1 MRGRVLVVHDPHRLI
16 LRRALRTA
24 VVVPIVFAVV
34 GFGFDRTSMATFAA
48 FGSFA
53 MLGLTD
59 LGGPLWRRAAGYAG
73 ITVAGGAL
81 IVVGTATSRS
91 VPAAALSMAV
101 VGFSVTMISV
111 FGGYLAQSGTALTLA
126 FVLAVT
132 IEADT
137 VAVGERLAGWAVAG
151 AVSIVA
157 ALLLW
162 PTREHRVLA
171 AHAGDV
177 CQSLA
182 ALLRATAA
190 GAGAGEL
197 DAAFAEARAAT
208 DRLHHDLRAT
218 PFRPAGPTRHDGAFL
233 YLVDGLSWLSDL
245 CRPRPGAPIPP
256 GGRELFSVTADALG
270 TCADALHGGAPPE
283 PASLVA
289 ARDAELDE
297 LCRDVGADLDSG
309 RPAEEVVALAY
320 REFTPRVVS
329 YVALSVI
336 DATLALRRQHDDG
349 AGRSA
354 MFSVS
359 AGPSVRSR
367 VVSIIGAHLRS
378 DSVLFRNALRIGL
391 GLGVAIG
398 VAVAGD
404 LPHAFWVGLGTLT
417 ALRSNAL
424 GTGFTVLQAMA
435 GTLVGFVAGGVLV
448 SIGEYRPLLWVAL
461 PVVTFLAAYAPSA
474 VGFVVGQASFT
485 VFVVVLFNLQQ
496 PSGWKTGE
504 ARVVDIAIGCTISLL
519 VGLIFWPRGA
529 AKQLRTASTAYV
541 AAGAQALVRSVD
553 WLLSDDAPPP
563 AVDRATPARLRAEQA
578 LTVYLGE
585 RGTKPKLSDHA
596 RALVIAGRAVDLSA
610 TAIATITG
618 NRHGVGACPDAV
630 AAVERSAESVS
641 ARVVAAASQA
651 ALPPS
656 IDSEPA
662 VLDCFRTLDDHG
674 RAPVHAALRLIWAEA
689 WLDSVDDLAVHL
701 AAQDDGRPGALAY
714 ASR

>member
-1 MRGRVLVVHDPHRLI
+1 VRGRVLVVHDPHRLI
-16 LRRALRTA
+16 LRRALRVA
-24 VVVPIVFAVV
+24 VVVPIVFALV
-34 GFGFDRTSMATFAA
+34 GFGLDRTSMATFAA

-81 IVVGTATSRS
+81 IAVGTAASRN
-91 VPAAALSMAV
+91 VLAAAVTMAV
-101 VGFSVTMISV
+101 VGFGVTMISV

-132 IEADT
+132 IRADT
-137 VAVGERLAGWAVAG
+137 VAVGERLAGWAIAG
-151 AVSIVA
+151 AASIFA
-157 ALLLW
+157 ATLLW
-162 PTREHRVLA
+162 PTREHRVLS

-177 CQSLA
+177 CRSLA

-190 GAGAGEL
+190 GAGTSEL
-197 DAAFAEARAAT
+197 DAAYTDARAAA
-208 DRLHHDLRAT
+208 DRLRHELRTT

-233 YLVDGLSWLSDL
+233 YLVDGLSWLTEL
-245 CRPRPGAPIPP
+245 CRPRPGAAIPA
-256 GGRELFSVTADALG
+256 GGLELLSVTADALDS
-270 TCADALHGGAPPE
+270 CADALHGGAPPD
-283 PASLVA
+283 PGPLVA
-289 ARDAELDE
+289 ARDSELDD
-297 LCRDVGADLDSG
+297 LCREVGADLDAG
-309 RPAEEVVALAY
+309 RPPEQVVELAH

-329 YVALSVI
+329 HLALSVV
-336 DATLALRRQHDDG
+336 DATLALRRQHEAG
-349 AGRSA
+349 ATHSA
-354 MFSVS
+354 MFSAS
-359 AGPSVRSR
+359 TGSSVTSR
-367 VVSIIGAHLRS
+367 VVSTVGAHLRP

-435 GTLVGFVAGGVLV
+435 GTLLGFVAGGVLV
-448 SIGEYRPLLWVAL
+448 SIGSNRPLLWVAL
-461 PVVTFLAAYAPSA
+461 PVATFLAAYAPSA
-474 VGFVVGQASFT
+474 LGFVVGQASFT
-485 VFVVVLFNLQQ
+485 VFVVVLFSLLQ

-529 AKQLRTASTAYV
+529 AAQLRTASTAYV
-541 AAGAQALVRSVD
+541 VAGSEALVRSVG

-563 AVDRATPARLRAEQA
+563 AVARTTPARLRAQQA

-585 RGTKPKLSDHA
+585 RGTKPTLSDHA
-596 RALVIAGRAVDLSA
+596 RALVSAGRAVDLSA
-610 TAIATITG
+610 TAIATIAGT
-618 NRHGVGACPDAV
+618 RHGVRGCPDAV
-630 AAVERSAESVS
+630 AAVERSAEAVAERVVS
-641 ARVVAAASQA
+641 AASRLD
-651 ALPPS
+651 LPPAV
-656 IDSEPA
+656 DAEPA
-662 VLDCFRTLDDHG
+662 VLGCFQTLDDHG
-674 RAPVHAALRLIWAEA
+674 RARVHAALRLIWAEA
-689 WLDSVDDLAVHL
+689 WLQSIDDLAVHL
-701 AAQDDGRPGALAY
+701 SAQDDARPGALAY

>member
-1 MRGRVLVVHDPHRLI
+1 
-16 LRRALRTA
+16 
-24 VVVPIVFAVV
+24 
-34 GFGFDRTSMATFAA
+34 
-48 FGSFA
+48 
-53 MLGLTD
+53 
-59 LGGPLWRRAAGYAG
+59 
-73 ITVAGGAL
+73 
-81 IVVGTATSRS
+81 
-91 VPAAALSMAV
+91 MAV

-137 VAVGERLAGWAVAG
+137 VAVGERLAGWAIAG
-151 AVSIVA
+151 AASIVA

-233 YLVDGLSWLSDL
+233 YLVDGLSWLTDL
-245 CRPRPGAPIPP
+245 CRPGPGAAIPE
-256 GGRELFSVTADALG
+256 GGRELLSVTADALG
-270 TCADALHGGAPPE
+270 TCAGALHGGAPPD
-283 PASLVA
+283 PASLAV
-289 ARDAELDE
+289 ARDAELDD
-297 LCRDVGADLDSG
+297 LCRDVGADLDAG

-329 YVALSVI
+329 FVALSVI
-336 DATLALRRQHDDG
+336 DATLALRRQHEDG

-359 AGPSVRSR
+359 AGPSVPAR
-367 VVSIIGAHLRS
+367 VVSTIGAHLRP
-378 DSVLFRNALRIGL
+378 DSVLFHNALRIGL
-391 GLGVAIG
+391 GLGVAVG

-485 VFVVVLFNLQQ
+485 VFVVVLFSLLQ

-504 ARVVDIAIGCTISLL
+504 ARVVDIAIGCTIGLL

-529 AKQLRTASTAYV
+529 ATQLRTASTAYV

-553 WLLSDDAPPP
+553 WLLSDDAAPP

-585 RGTKPKLSDHA
+585 RGTKPNLSDHA
-596 RALVIAGRAVDLSA
+596 RALVIAGRAVDLERD
-610 TAIATITG
+610 
-618 NRHGVGACPDAV
+618 RHRHHRGQPPWRARVSGRRGGGRTVGRVGGGAGGRGCVPGGPAGRGRPRAGRPRLLPHPRRPRAGPRQCRAAPHLGRGV
-630 AAVERSAESVS
+630 AAVRSTTWPCTSPRRTTPVL
-641 ARVVAAASQA
+641 ARWPTPRGRPRRRS
-651 ALPPS
+651 
-656 IDSEPA
+656 
-662 VLDCFRTLDDHG
+662 RRRG
-674 RAPVHAALRLIWAEA
+674 RAR
-689 WLDSVDDLAVHL
+689 
-701 AAQDDGRPGALAY
+701 R
-714 ASR
+714 

>member
-1 MRGRVLVVHDPHRLI
+1 MRWGRPPTPS
-16 LRRALRTA
+16 TA
-24 VVVPIVFAVV
+24 
-34 GFGFDRTSMATFAA
+34 
-48 FGSFA
+48 
-53 MLGLTD
+53 
-59 LGGPLWRRAAGYAG
+59 
-73 ITVAGGAL
+73 
-81 IVVGTATSRS
+81 
-91 VPAAALSMAV
+91 
-101 VGFSVTMISV
+101 
-111 FGGYLAQSGTALTLA
+111 
-126 FVLAVT
+126 
-132 IEADT
+132 E
-137 VAVGERLAGWAVAG
+137 
-151 AVSIVA
+151 
-157 ALLLW
+157 
-162 PTREHRVLA
+162 
-171 AHAGDV
+171 
-177 CQSLA
+177 
-182 ALLRATAA
+182 
-190 GAGAGEL
+190 
-197 DAAFAEARAAT
+197 
-208 DRLHHDLRAT
+208 
-218 PFRPAGPTRHDGAFL
+218 
-233 YLVDGLSWLSDL
+233 
-245 CRPRPGAPIPP
+245 PP
-256 GGRELFSVTADALG
+256 PD
-270 TCADALHGGAPPE
+270 

-289 ARDAELDE
+289 ARDAELDD
-297 LCRDVGADLDSG
+297 LCRDVGADLDAG

-354 MFSVS
+354 MFSAS
-359 AGPSVRSR
+359 AGPSVPAR
-367 VVSIIGAHLRS
+367 VVSTIGAHLRP
-378 DSVLFRNALRIGL
+378 DSVLFHNALRIGL

-485 VFVVVLFNLQQ
+485 VFVVVLFSLLQ

-504 ARVVDIAIGCTISLL
+504 ARVVDIAIGCTIGLL

-529 AKQLRTASTAYV
+529 ATQLRTASTAYV

-585 RGTKPKLSDHA
+585 RGTKPNLSDHA
-596 RALVIAGRAVDLSA
+596 RALVSRRSSCRPERDRHRHHHGQPPRRA
-610 TAIATITG
+610 
-618 NRHGVGACPDAV
+618 RCPDAV

-651 ALPPS
+651 SLPPAV
-656 IDSEPA
+656 DPEPA

-674 RAPVHAALRLIWAEA
+674 RARVHAALRLIWAEA
-689 WLDSVDDLAVHL
+689 WLQSIDDLAVHL
-701 AAQDDGRPGALAY
+701 AAQDGARPGALAY

>member
-1 MRGRVLVVHDPHRLI
+1 
-16 LRRALRTA
+16 
-24 VVVPIVFAVV
+24 
-34 GFGFDRTSMATFAA
+34 
-48 FGSFA
+48 
-53 MLGLTD
+53 
-59 LGGPLWRRAAGYAG
+59 
-73 ITVAGGAL
+73 
-81 IVVGTATSRS
+81 
-91 VPAAALSMAV
+91 
-101 VGFSVTMISV
+101 
-111 FGGYLAQSGTALTLA
+111 
-126 FVLAVT
+126 
-132 IEADT
+132 
-137 VAVGERLAGWAVAG
+137 
-151 AVSIVA
+151 
-157 ALLLW
+157 
-162 PTREHRVLA
+162 
-171 AHAGDV
+171 
-177 CQSLA
+177 
-182 ALLRATAA
+182 
-190 GAGAGEL
+190 
-197 DAAFAEARAAT
+197 
-208 DRLHHDLRAT
+208 
-218 PFRPAGPTRHDGAFL
+218 
-233 YLVDGLSWLSDL
+233 
-245 CRPRPGAPIPP
+245 
-256 GGRELFSVTADALG
+256 
-270 TCADALHGGAPPE
+270 
-283 PASLVA
+283 
-289 ARDAELDE
+289 
-297 LCRDVGADLDSG
+297 
-309 RPAEEVVALAY
+309 
-320 REFTPRVVS
+320 
-329 YVALSVI
+329 VI

-367 VVSIIGAHLRS
+367 VVSTIGAHLRS

-651 ALPPS
+651 ALPRS